1 MKTLENIDN
10 NNQTYYFSNSQK
22 TILDRAPEIKTLLE
36 NSQFH
41 ITTIDFRGSF
51 ISHMSTHN
59 CIDNIKP
66 DEMDSSVA
74 VSVDPWNRIYIS
86 FRIAWKDHLHQL
98 EGKDVYTFFQKNSKQ
113 PYWLMGTTGKDI
125 LQIHDS
131 PFIESNNS
139 NSSNNTNSF
148 VWKSHV
154 YKCLRD
160 LIVVG
165 KYSYHNVD
173 LRLV

>member
-1 MKTLENIDN
+1 MKIERLED
-10 NNQTYYFSNSQK
+10 NQTYYFSNSQK
-22 TILDRAPEIKTLLE
+22 TILDRVPEIKRLLE

-51 ISHMSTHN
+51 ISNMSKHN

-66 DEMDSSVA
+66 DDMDSSVA
-74 VSVDPWNRIYIS
+74 FSVDPWNRIYIS
-86 FRIAWKDHLHQL
+86 FRIAWTDHLHQL

-113 PYWLMGTTGKDI
+113 PYWSMGTTGKDI

-131 PFIESNNS
+131 PFIENTADSTISNK
-139 NSSNNTNSF
+139 NSF